1 MDTGLAYEALTA
13 QSRDHA
19 EAVAA
24 FGQKRAPKF
33 TGK

>member
-1 MDTGLAYEALTA
+1 MDPGIAYEALTA

-24 FGQKRAPKF
+24 FRAKRPPKF